1 MENNFFGKTPGTE
14 PSAKRWDH
22 TAIPAM
28 QPELLTRGWALG
40 AAGLAAVWSRENTR
54 ESLFDALERKEVYG
68 TTGTRMTVRQFA
80 GWDFRADDI
89 ARADFATEGYR
100 RGVPMG
106 GDLRKAPAGK
116 APTILIRALR
126 DPDGANL
133 DRIQVVKGWLDAM
146 GEQHERIYDIAV
158 SDNRNIDANGRCKT
172 AVSNTVDVAA
182 ASYKNSIGA
191 PQLATSWR
199 DPNFDPQQRAYISPV
214 WHTP

>member
-1 MENNFFGKTPGTE
+1 
-14 PSAKRWDH
+14 
-22 TAIPAM
+22 
-28 QPELLTRGWALG
+28 
-40 AAGLAAVWSRENTR
+40 
-54 ESLFDALERKEVYG
+54 
-68 TTGTRMTVRQFA
+68 MTS
-80 GWDFRADDI
+80 
-89 ARADFATEGYR
+89 RADFATEGYR
-100 RGVPMG
+100 RGVPKG

-199 DPNFDPQQRAYISPV
+199 DPNFDPQQRLHLTGLAYAISRY
-214 WHTP
+214 